1 MRVSNKMSATIE
13 MSTVLE
19 TIKDLETRLSALRK
33 LVEGGAKT
41 KKPKKER
48 DPDAPKREPN
58 DWIKFTQRVD
68 GLLKGADKSFKR
80 VADSKK
86 FAAHLKKAKVYAEW
100 TDDAI
105 LAERETWT
113 PPAVEEKDAASVG
126 SAEVG
131 TAEVPTEAKADA
143 ADAGAES
150 GSESDSKK
158 KPGRKPM
165 TAEQKAAA
173 KATREAKAAAMTPEE
188 KEAAAAKKA
197 EAAAKR
203 KAKKEAAE

>member
-1 MRVSNKMSATIE
+1 MSA
-13 MSTVLE
+13 VLE

-86 FAAHLKKAKVYAEW
+86 FAAHLKKGKTYAEW
-100 TDDAI
+100 TDEAI
-105 LAERETWT
+105 LAERETWA
-113 PPAVEEKDAASVG
+113 PPAAEDAASVG
-126 SAEVG
+126 TAEVG
-131 TAEVPTEAKADA
+131 SAEIPTEAKPAGGA
-143 ADAGAES
+143 AAEAKAAEPESDAES
-150 GSESDSKK
+150 DGKK
-158 KPGRKPM
+158 RGRKPM

-173 KATREAKAAAMTPEE
+173 KAEREAKAAAMTPEE
-188 KEAAAAKKA
+188 KEALAAKKA

-203 KAKKEAAE
+203 KAKKEAAA